1 LIRCHA
7 RWILPIGAPP
17 LRDGWVAIADQ
28 RIVAYGSDAE
38 RGESSRAQARDIDLG
53 NVAILPGLVNAHTH
67 LELSH
72 LRGRVAAGRT
82 FVSWIRALLAAR
94 RGDPGPDAPEILA
107 AIDEGIA
114 EAIRCGTAV
123 VGDISNTLAT
133 CAPLAASDLDAVV
146 FHEIIGFNPD
156 DPIALVNRAATAI
169 RDVTATA
176 RGRTSLAAHAP
187 YSVAPAVL
195 QAITAAVD
203 RDGLACCSVHLAES
217 AEEVQFLRSGD
228 GPWRELLEDLGV
240 WNPAWV
246 APGVSPVQ
254 YLDDQGFLDSRVMA
268 VHGVQM
274 TAADLARLAA
284 RRTTLVTCPRSNAY
298 TGAGLP
304 PIEQFYT
311 SGVQVAVGTDSLAST
326 ADLNLFSELAMMRTL
341 ARGVPASLLLDS
353 ATRQGAR
360 ALGLDVEFGTIAPG
374 KRARLVSVTVPAAVD
389 DVEEYLVSGVDPEQI
404 AWIGERDV

>member
-1 LIRCHA
+1 MSRRLIEPMRLHDVVVVGARCAGAATAMLLAAAGHDVLLVDRDTFPSDTLSTHA
-7 RWILPIGAPP
+7 IARSGMVQLNRWGLLPDVLATGAPP

-169 RDVTATA
+169 R
-176 RGRTSLAAHAP
+176 RTPS
-187 YSVAPAVL
+187 
-195 QAITAAVD
+195 
-203 RDGLACCSVHLAES
+203 
-217 AEEVQFLRSGD
+217 
-228 GPWRELLEDLGV
+228 
-240 WNPAWV
+240 
-246 APGVSPVQ
+246 
-254 YLDDQGFLDSRVMA
+254 
-268 VHGVQM
+268 
-274 TAADLARLAA
+274 
-284 RRTTLVTCPRSNAY
+284 TCRN
-298 TGAGLP
+298 
-304 PIEQFYT
+304 
-311 SGVQVAVGTDSLAST
+311 
-326 ADLNLFSELAMMRTL
+326 
-341 ARGVPASLLLDS
+341 
-353 ATRQGAR
+353 GAR
-360 ALGLDVEFGTIAPG
+360 SADG
-374 KRARLVSVTVPAAVD
+374 
-389 DVEEYLVSGVDPEQI
+389 
-404 AWIGERDV
+404 